1 MKNRILSFI
10 LVSLIALPTVAQ
22 DAADLPEAD
31 PADVESVDAL
41 IAAVYDVISGPA
53 GEKRDWDRFRS
64 LFRSEAKLIN
74 TGVAPSGDVRLR
86 YSGVEEYITQAGSF
100 LEERGFFERE
110 LYRVQEEYGNI
121 VHLFSTYDSRWK
133 KDDPEPFARG
143 INSFQLVN
151 DGSRWWV
158 VNIFWQGESP
168 NASIPEKYLP
178 QG

>member
-1 MKNRILSFI
+1 MKNRFLSFVF
-10 LVSLIALPTVAQ
+10 VSLIAAPTFAQ
-22 DAADLPEAD
+22 DVADLPEAD

-64 LFRSEAKLIN
+64 LFRSEARLIPA
-74 TGVAPSGDVRLR
+74 GVDPGGEFGLR
-86 YSGVEEYITQAGSF
+86 FWGVEDYISQAGAF
-100 LEERGFFERE
+100 LEERGFFESE
-110 LYRVQEEYGNI
+110 IHRVQEEYGNI

-133 KDDPEPFARG
+133 EDDPEPFTRG

-158 VNIFWQGESP
+158 VNIFWQGESE